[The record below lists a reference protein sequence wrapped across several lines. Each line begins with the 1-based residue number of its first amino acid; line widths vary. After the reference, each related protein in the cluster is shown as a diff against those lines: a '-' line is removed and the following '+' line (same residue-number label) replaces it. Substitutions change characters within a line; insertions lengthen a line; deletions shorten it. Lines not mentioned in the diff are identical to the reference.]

1 VSLNIFSAAFSTA
14 PSSAAG
20 HLPTPTPRQ
29 ARPPTISMPRAC
41 PPSEAGRA
49 DGGRVNHET
58 EVAEVNVEEGVASSP
73 FFVPRGESVASLLLV
88 TCHLQRQE
96 AVTLFPECS
105 AQYEITLLL
114 RVLKLGTFAVLV
126 AVEPNVTVK
135 VRVYLALRQA
145 LLGTRYKSRRRRDIT
160 ALVRGVPSV
169 RCSQLKR
176 DSRNWESLF
185 SFDYLSSLR
194 CRYLRDEG

>member
-1 VSLNIFSAAFSTA
+1 MCQFPGSSFHSTIYSLVSAKRTTALSAGWSKPAITKANLKTARGVCDLGSGLLTVSLNIFSAAFSTA

-20 HLPTPTPRQ
+20 HLPTPTSRQ

-49 DGGRVNHET
+49 DGDRVNHET

-73 FFVPRGESVASLLLV
+73 FFVSRGESVASLLLV

-96 AVTLFPECS
+96 AVTLFLEFS

-126 AVEPNVTVK
+126 AVEPNVTV
-135 VRVYLALRQA
+135 
-145 LLGTRYKSRRRRDIT
+145 
-160 ALVRGVPSV
+160 
-169 RCSQLKR
+169 
-176 DSRNWESLF
+176 
-185 SFDYLSSLR
+185 
-194 CRYLRDEG
+194 